1 MKIIYEQGDII
12 FNENNKRCGFVIDD
26 YEDNYR
32 KEKTV
37 KIIEVGETVFVNEV
51 PKEATRY
58 IDHINLA
65 DELLKI
71 IEGGD

>member
-12 FNENNKRCGFVIDD
+12 FNENNKRCGFVITD
-26 YEDNYR
+26 YEDTYR

-37 KIIEVGETVFVNEV
+37 KIIEVGETVFINEV